1 MTAVSESVSVQE
13 TVQVRC
19 AYLPGAFFEDRGIH
33 PGQPTRLTKRLA
45 EAIYFLAKRGLVDD
59 EISYVLQISVASL
72 NKWKRSKTF
81 AQALDA
87 AKDEIDDR
95 VERAFLR
102 RCLGYRTTERRV
114 DRLVNEDGRSSPIRI
129 SDTEKDIPPDARAGA
144 FWLAHRRP
152 ERWGPPPLA
161 ALAQESVP
169 VIGSTNADREELV
182 RRFRAHF
189 GEDADRVA
197 QELAIALDFPIEVAT
212 NRPQS

>member
-13 TVQVRC
+13 MVQVQRI
-19 AYLPGAFFEDRGIH
+19 YLPGTFFEDRRIQ
-33 PGQPTRLTKRLA
+33 PGQPSRLTKRLA
-45 EAIYFLAKRGLVDD
+45 EAIFFLAKRGLVDD

-87 AKDEIDDR
+87 AKDEIDDK

-114 DRLVNEDGRSSPIRI
+114 DRLVNEKGQSSAIHI
-129 SDTEKDIPPDARAGA
+129 SDLEKEVPADARGAA

-152 ERWGPPPLA
+152 EKWGALSVTGKA
-161 ALAQESVP
+161 QDQVSEARQYAELMRQEFERLCGENADIVATALALS
-169 VIGSTNADREELV
+169 IGIPPEALTNGAV
-182 RRFRAHF
+182 R
-189 GEDADRVA
+189 D
-197 QELAIALDFPIEVAT
+197 
-212 NRPQS
+212 